1 MELINKNRNI
11 IGLTGCCLINN
22 ILYMFLN
29 TFMVAYFITL
39 TNYDYR
45 LISIYYALSFVG
57 ILLTFLVCA
66 KTIKNKSQLGIF
78 RSGILLYCVYILIVA
93 LLKEKIV
100 TYYALLGFFYGIVQG
115 LFWVAGHTLINEYT
129 SNVENSFISI
139 KSILSKTLKIFFP
152 LIFGVSIE
160 LTSFSYIAKIVL
172 ILSLIQFSF
181 SLLIRDKE
189 KINKKE
195 YNLKEFIRYIKD
207 NKKFKIV
214 YKISMCDG
222 IVHYLLETLIT
233 ILIVMTFKTTIS
245 LGILTTVFSICSMVS
260 VYIFQY
266 KFKSNKNVLKTSC
279 IFMIISVIL
288 LLFNINKISIIIYNL
303 CNSVFLV
310 LLMNTAET
318 KSYSIVNEDKKVIDD
333 YIVEHQIIYQIALNI
348 ARISAYIVLFI
359 VSLFNNMFVFK
370 ILLFLVTI
378 VIVVYA
384 RLMITLDKNTS
395 SKKV

>member
-1 MELINKNRNI
+1 MELINKVKKNRNI
-11 IGLTGCCLINN
+11 IGLTGACLINN

-29 TFMVAYFITL
+29 TFMIAYFITL

-45 LISIYYALSFVG
+45 LISIYYALSFIG
-57 ILLTFLVCA
+57 ILLTFLICA

-78 RSGILLYCVYILIVA
+78 RSGIVLYCVYILIVA
-93 LLKEKIV
+93 LLKEKII

-139 KSILSKTLKIFFP
+139 KSILSKILKIFFP

-160 LTSFSYIAKIVL
+160 LTSFSYTARIVL

-181 SLLIRDKE
+181 SLLIKDKE

-195 YNLKEFIRYIKD
+195 YNLKEFINYIKD
-207 NKKFKIV
+207 NKKFKSV
-214 YKISMCDG
+214 YKLSMCDG

-245 LGILTTVFSICSMVS
+245 LGVLTTIFSICSMFS

-266 KFKSNKNVLKTSC
+266 KFKSNKRILKTC
-279 IFMIISVIL
+279 AVTMIISVIIL
-288 LLFNINKISIIIYNL
+288 LLDINKISIIIYNL

-318 KSYSIVNEDKKVIDD
+318 KSYAIVNEDKKVIED
-333 YIVEHQIIYQIALNI
+333 YIVEHQIAYQIALNI
-348 ARISAYIVLFI
+348 SRISAYIILFI
-359 VSLFNNMFVFK
+359 ASLFNNMVVFK
-370 ILLFLVTI
+370 ALLFLVTI
-378 VIVVYA
+378 VIVIYA
-384 RLMITLDKNTS
+384 KLMISLNKEE
-395 SKKV
+395 K

>member
-1 MELINKNRNI
+1 MVLINKIKKNRNI

-57 ILLTFLVCA
+57 ILSTFLVCA
-66 KTIKNKSQLGIF
+66 KTIKNKRQLGIF
-78 RSGILLYCVYILIVA
+78 RSGIVLYCVYILIIA
-93 LLKEKIV
+93 LLKEKII

-139 KSILSKTLKIFFP
+139 KSILSKILKIFFP

-160 LTSFSYIAKIVL
+160 LTSFSYIARIVL

-181 SLLIRDKE
+181 SLLIKDKE

-195 YNLKEFIRYIKD
+195 YNLKEFINYIKD
-207 NKKFKIV
+207 NKKFKSV
-214 YKISMCDG
+214 YKLSMCDG

-245 LGILTTVFSICSMVS
+245 LGILTTIFSICSMIS

-266 KFKSNKNVLKTSC
+266 KLKSNKKILKVCC
-279 IFMIISVIL
+279 IAMIISVSL
-288 LLFNINKISIIIYNL
+288 LLLDINKVSIIIYNL
-303 CNSVFLV
+303 CNSLFLV

-318 KSYSIVNEDKKVIDD
+318 KSYSIINEDKKVVED
-333 YIVEHQIIYQIALNI
+333 YIVEHQITYQIALNI
-348 ARISAYIVLFI
+348 SRISAYIILFI
-359 VSLFNNMFVFK
+359 ASLFNNMIVFK
-370 ILLFLVTI
+370 TLLFLITI
-378 VIVVYA
+378 VIVIYA
-384 RLMITLDKNTS
+384 RLMISLDKEE
-395 SKKV
+395 K